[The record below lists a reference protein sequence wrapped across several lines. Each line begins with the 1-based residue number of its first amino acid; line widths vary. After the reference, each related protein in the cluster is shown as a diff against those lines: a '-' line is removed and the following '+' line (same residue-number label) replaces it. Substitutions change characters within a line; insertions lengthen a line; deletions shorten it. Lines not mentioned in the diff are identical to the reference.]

1 MRYRV
6 KKETKPRLQTFGKY
20 KAVAVHYQTIESNQL
35 MKETSQRTGFSEGT
49 IKGVLM
55 SVAEVV
61 NSHLREGDRVRL
73 PEWGMMKLEIESEKV
88 DDPKT
93 FRAKKHIRGVRLHF
107 LPESYE
113 GTRPSTTASPS
124 SAISPL
130 SDYFVLTINVYF
142 MEQIERIKAM
152 EQHLDKVSQA
162 VMRLS
167 AALDEYA
174 EAQAALHELEAYY
187 NSDEWKRDFADDE
200 AGLIPK
206 DLKRGVLSEDAVWNV
221 LEDSHNVNSRMEE
234 VLNPCDD
241 RG

>member
-1 MRYRV
+1 
-6 KKETKPRLQTFGKY
+6 
-20 KAVAVHYQTIESNQL
+20 
-35 MKETSQRTGFSEGT
+35 
-49 IKGVLM
+49 
-55 SVAEVV
+55 
-61 NSHLREGDRVRL
+61 
-73 PEWGMMKLEIESEKV
+73 
-88 DDPKT
+88 
-93 FRAKKHIRGVRLHF
+93 
-107 LPESYE
+107 
-113 GTRPSTTASPS
+113 
-124 SAISPL
+124 
-130 SDYFVLTINVYF
+130 

-152 EQHLDKVSQA
+152 EQHLNRVSQA